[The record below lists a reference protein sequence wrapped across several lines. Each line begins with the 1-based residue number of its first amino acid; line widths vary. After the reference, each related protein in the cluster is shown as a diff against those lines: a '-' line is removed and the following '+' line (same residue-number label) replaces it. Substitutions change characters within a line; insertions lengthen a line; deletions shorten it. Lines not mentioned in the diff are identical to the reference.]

1 MRSICHISSMPSAAS
16 DAPSGQ
22 ARADALATA
31 ANCCVSV
38 GQVRMAT
45 SSDGSSSKAAARR
58 AEAAAAPSAAGGD
71 WKQRPRIVA
80 SDAGSGGAADAAPSP
95 PKHVLYRGLGMV
107 PFRLLV
113 RFKVFQLAA
122 VAALA
127 IPISTFLSE
136 VRHQAAPIVSTRHT

>member
-1 MRSICHISSMPSAAS
+1 MRSIRHISSMPSAAS
-16 DAPSGQ
+16 YALSGQPRADAPSTAAK
-22 ARADALATA
+22 ARA
-31 ANCCVSV
+31 
-38 GQVRMAT
+38 VR
-45 SSDGSSSKAAARR
+45 S
-58 AEAAAAPSAAGGD
+58 
-71 WKQRPRIVA
+71 
-80 SDAGSGGAADAAPSP
+80 
-95 PKHVLYRGLGMV
+95 LGMV